1 MDKRLGY
8 YTCHG
13 QDFESK
19 LQALMLSKE
28 TGSPVNWH
36 FNEDIFDKYNWTV
49 EPELSLDQLYDRR
62 SREIRDSYDYVILS
76 YSGGSD
82 SHNILES
89 FLRQN
94 LFIDEIVVNGAFKA
108 TDKFIV
114 LDPTQT
120 SNWNINAEYKL
131 NTVEKLEQIKAR
143 SPGTKITVNDTTDAI
158 IDSFIQGPNG
168 EWAKNKKEVLNPNGT
183 NNFNYTFFR
192 DLRVTFDKGK
202 RVALVI
208 GLDKPKVRVVDG
220 HCYMFFIDKIANIT
234 QIQDHITEYP
244 NLRTEMFY
252 WHPDSCDML
261 AKQAHVILRLINSNE
276 QYRKI
281 FEDTSIKSLRFT
293 QEKLL
298 RTLMYTTWKTEWFQ
312 VDKPVSDW
320 DCEYDYWFSRGWAG
334 TEAHKNWRDGLKY
347 IAERIST
354 NGKMFGTPPIFSK
367 FYYVGPVKGQLETP
381 P

>member
-1 MDKRLGY
+1 MDKLLGY
-8 YTCHG
+8 YTCNG
-13 QDFESK
+13 QEFESK
-19 LQALMLSKE
+19 LHALMLSKQ
-28 TGSPVNWH
+28 TGSPVTWH
-36 FNEDIFDKYNWTV
+36 FNEDVFDKYNWTH

-62 SREIRDSYDYVILS
+62 SREIRESYDYVILS

-94 LFIDEIVVNGAFKA
+94 LFIDEVVINGAFKA

-114 LDPTQT
+114 LDTAQT
-120 SNWNINAEYKL
+120 SNWNINAEYQL
-131 NTVEKLEQIKAR
+131 NTVEKLNQLKAR
-143 SPGTKITVNDTTDAI
+143 SPNTKITVNDTTDAI
-158 IDSFIQGPNG
+158 IDAFLQGPNG

-220 HCYMFFIDKIANIT
+220 KCYLFFVDKIANIT
-234 QIQDHITEYP
+234 QIQDHIVEYP

-261 AKQAHVILRLINSNE
+261 AKQAHVILKLINSSE
-276 QYRKI
+276 QYKKI
-281 FEDTSIKSLRFT
+281 FEDTSVQALRFT

-298 RTLMYTTWKTEWFQ
+298 KTLIYSTWKAEWFQ
-312 VDKPVSDW
+312 VDKPVNDW
-320 DCEYDYWFSRGWAG
+320 DCEYDYWFSRGWRG
-334 TEAHKNWRDGLKY
+334 TDAHKNWTQGLKY
-347 IAERIST
+347 IADRIGMS
-354 NGKMFGTPPIFSK
+354 NNKFFGTAPILSK
-367 FYYVGPVKGQLETP
+367 FYYIGPVKGQYE
-381 P
+381 

>member
-1 MDKRLGY
+1 MNKLLGY
-8 YTCHG
+8 YTCNG
-13 QDFESK
+13 QEFESK
-19 LQALMLSKE
+19 LQALMLAHQ
-28 TGSPVNWH
+28 TGSSVEWH
-36 FNEDIFDKYNWTV
+36 FNNETFDKYNWTI

-62 SREIRDSYDYVILS
+62 SREIRENYDYVILS

-94 LFIDEIVVNGAFKA
+94 LFIDEVVVNGAFKA

-131 NTVEKLEQIKAR
+131 NTVEKLEQLKAR
-143 SPGTKITVNDTTDAI
+143 SPNTKITVNDTTDAI
-158 IDSFIQGPNG
+158 VDGFVKGPNG

-208 GLDKPKVRVVDG
+208 GLDKPKVRVIDNK
-220 HCYMFFIDKIANIT
+220 CYLFFIDKIANIT

-261 AKQAHVILRLINSNE
+261 AKQAHVILKLINSGE

-281 FEDTSIKSLRFT
+281 FEDTSVLSVRFT

-298 RTLMYTTWKTEWFQ
+298 RTVIYSNWKNNWFQ

-320 DCEYDYWFSRGWAG
+320 DCEYDYWFSRGWKG
-334 TEAHKNWRDGLKY
+334 TDAHKNWMQGLKY
-347 IAERIST
+347 ISNSIGMK
-354 NGKMFGTPPIFSK
+354 NHKFFGTAPILSK
-367 FYYVGPVKGQLETP
+367 FHYIGPVKGQYK
-381 P
+381 